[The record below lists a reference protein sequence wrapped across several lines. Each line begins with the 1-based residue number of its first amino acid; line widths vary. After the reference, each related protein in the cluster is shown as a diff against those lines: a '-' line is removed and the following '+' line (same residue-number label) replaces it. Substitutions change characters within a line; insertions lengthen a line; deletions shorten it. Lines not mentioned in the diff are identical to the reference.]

1 MIPIFRLKT
10 GVQIVGG
17 VLAILSGVLLVLFF
31 AKLDEVIAWKYK
43 LIFNNDMSRASL
55 TAMAGL
61 IVIAIMVN
69 ILVILGGSGGR
80 WRRALLLPWL
90 LFYGA
95 GIVCCLTLHLY
106 FTSLCWRE
114 EKFIAMLCLGLA
126 FVFLILWSI
135 IWLVA
140 AEVADRPKTLISR
153 PNPP

>member
-90 LFYGA
+90 LLYGA
-95 GIVCCLTLHLY
+95 GSICTLCAHIY

-114 EKFIAMLCLGLA
+114 EKLLGMFCLGVSFLCLLLWILVWMVAAQVSATDRKFIAGA
-126 FVFLILWSI
+126 S
-135 IWLVA
+135 
-140 AEVADRPKTLISR
+140 P
-153 PNPP
+153 